1 MKIKMMAVG
10 ILSALFMAS
19 CSPETESTEVT
30 MDAKTFTFEDIYEG
44 SNSATVEIDSKAMI
58 EEQESIDSDKME
70 SVFISGVTL
79 TKEDS
84 AGLSQVTSSKL
95 QIMSESEDLPMVTVA
110 VITEIAEDSKS
121 VELKII
127 EEVDIAEYLSNGK
140 IYLVLDANFSEDNE
154 MEQPIDA
161 VIKFDFRLV
170 K

>member
-44 SNSATVEIDSKAMI
+44 SNSATVEMDSKAMI

-84 AGLSQVTSSKL
+84 AGLSLVTSSKL

>member
-1 MKIKMMAVG
+1 MKIKMIAVG

-44 SNSATVEIDSKAMI
+44 SNSATVEMDSKAMI

>member
-1 MKIKMMAVG
+1 MKIKMIAVG

>member
-1 MKIKMMAVG
+1 MKTKMIAVG

-44 SNSATVEIDSKAMI
+44 SNSATVEMDSKAMI

>member
-44 SNSATVEIDSKAMI
+44 SNSATVEMDSKAMI

>member
-1 MKIKMMAVG
+1 MMAVG

-30 MDAKTFTFEDIYEG
+30 MDAKTFIFEDIYEG
-44 SNSATVEIDSKAMI
+44 SNSATVEMDSKAMI
-58 EEQESIDSDKME
+58 EEQESIDSDKIE

>member
-44 SNSATVEIDSKAMI
+44 SNSATVEMDSKAMI
-58 EEQESIDSDKME
+58 EAQESIDSDKIE

>member
-10 ILSALFMAS
+10 ILSVLFMAS

-44 SNSATVEIDSKAMI
+44 SNSATVEMDSKAMI

-84 AGLSQVTSSKL
+84 AGLSLVTSSKL

>member
-10 ILSALFMAS
+10 ILSALFIAS
-19 CSPETESTEVT
+19 CSTETESTEVT

-44 SNSATVEIDSKAMI
+44 SNSATVEMDSKAMI
-58 EEQESIDSDKME
+58 EAQESIDSDKIE

>member
-30 MDAKTFTFEDIYEG
+30 MDAKTFIFEDIYEG
-44 SNSATVEIDSKAMI
+44 SNSATVEMDSKAMI
-58 EEQESIDSDKME
+58 EEQESIDSDKIE

>member
-10 ILSALFMAS
+10 ILSALFIAS
-19 CSPETESTEVT
+19 CSTETESTEVT
-30 MDAKTFTFEDIYEG
+30 MDAKTFIFEDIYEG
-44 SNSATVEIDSKAMI
+44 SNSATVEMDSKAMI
-58 EEQESIDSDKME
+58 EAQESIDSDKIE

-79 TKEDS
+79 TKGDS

-127 EEVDIAEYLSNGK
+127 EDVDIAEYLSNGN

-154 MEQPIDA
+154 IEQPIDA